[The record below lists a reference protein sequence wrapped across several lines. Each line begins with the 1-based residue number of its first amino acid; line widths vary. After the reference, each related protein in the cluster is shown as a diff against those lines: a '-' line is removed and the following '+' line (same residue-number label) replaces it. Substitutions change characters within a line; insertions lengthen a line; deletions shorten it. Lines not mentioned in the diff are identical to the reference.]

1 MLIPLWRCGNIV
13 QTIPERWQRLM
24 DNFFG
29 GCGMGIQSTHNKN
42 LLSTE
47 KKQGRSANMKVR
59 TFDHQTENINYC
71 I

>member
-1 MLIPLWRCGNIV
+1 
-13 QTIPERWQRLM
+13 
-24 DNFFG
+24 
-29 GCGMGIQSTHNKN
+29 MGIQSTHNKN